1 MTTTTVDTEL
11 LGQVR
16 DYLRAHAWKHGHGRT
31 AKAFGV
37 SRHTL
42 WRFLERGQA
51 GRALPRA
58 VMAEVGSTTRA
69 IAEATHALTGEA
81 QAISLKP
88 LDLFLPRRLRETL
101 WVLCETPFS
110 TVDELSSL
118 NRVPASTLRGRLAQ
132 LRKRGLADS
141 RPHRLAALG
150 GRPQRRYF
158 PTPAGISALGEA
170 IPDDVPSL
178 YPVSRQWFRL
188 LMERLDSVALVY
200 KVAALVA
207 EADPGK
213 APVRVDHYRQG
224 PYDAL
229 ITLSGERS
237 LGLVRQGPM
246 LTPASLRYR
255 IRTIERLGVGERPL
269 VTLVVT
275 DSGQDTRRAV
285 RIPGE
290 SWDFH
295 HCAVAT
301 LSDVL
306 AGGAWARVWQ
316 PGGHEFG
323 QMPVIAPDVSLAR
336 MVDVAGDMAGHPVH
350 ARRRGPDP
358 DQNYPSSIRAT
369 APTNGESFGDA
380 LALQLTAAEKQALDL
395 LAAWPLCTTEQLG
408 GLLGGV
414 SDRRVNQV
422 LGPLRRKGLARR
434 DGDALALTDE
444 GLTYLARRDRAAVGT
459 VLDRW
464 SSERTDAGAHAGTA
478 LRALASQRIHQR
490 GLLAF
495 FDMLCSEVAYSR
507 GYELVDLLPTHR
519 SQIAYRD
526 DETRYVIHPDA
537 SFQFGYRGD
546 LRWCLLEYERR
557 ATTPKRVPER
567 LNAYRR
573 YFASGYAR
581 PDHGGQAPL
590 VLFVFE
596 TEHAEKVFLN
606 TAARLPNVPLAST
619 TTEVLGWHGP
629 LGPIWRRPT
638 PAAPERCSLDYLAW
652 GDNLSERR
660 AEHFQ

>member
-1 MTTTTVDTEL
+1 MEPRL
-11 LGQVR
+11 LHVIG
-16 DYLRAHAWKHGHGRT
+16 DYLRAHTERHGRGCT
-31 AKAFGV
+31 AATFGV

-42 WRFLERGQA
+42 WRFLERGQE

-58 VMAEVGSTTRA
+58 VMAEVGDTTRA
-69 IAEATHALTGEA
+69 ITKATRALNGEA
-81 QAISLKP
+81 QTASQEP
-88 LDLFLPRRLRETL
+88 LDPFLPHRLRETL
-101 WVLCETPFS
+101 WELCEAPFA
-110 TVDELSSL
+110 TVDELSSF
-118 NRVPASTLRGRLAQ
+118 NRVPASTLRGRLGQ
-132 LRKRGLADS
+132 LRKQGLVDS

-150 GRPQRRYF
+150 GRPQQRYF
-158 PTPAGISALGEA
+158 PTAAGISALGEA

-207 EADPGK
+207 EADPEK

-229 ITLSGERS
+229 ITLAGERS
-237 LGLVRQGPM
+237 LGVVRQGPM

-255 IRTIERLGVGERPL
+255 VRTIERLGVGERPL

-275 DSGQDTRRAV
+275 DSCQDTRRAV

-306 AGGAWARVWQ
+306 VGGAWARVWQ
-316 PGGHEFG
+316 PGGHDFG
-323 QMPVIAPDVSLAR
+323 QIPVIAPDVSLAR
-336 MVDVAGDMAGHPVH
+336 MVDAAGDMAGHPIH

-358 DQNYPSSIRAT
+358 DQNYPGSVRAT
-369 APTNGESFGDA
+369 ALTNGESFGDA

-395 LAAWPLCTTEQLG
+395 LAAWPLCTTEQMG

-464 SSERTDAGAHAGTA
+464 SSERADAGVHAGTA
-478 LRALASQRIHQR
+478 LRALASQRSHQR

-526 DETRYVIHPDA
+526 DETQYVIHPDA

-596 TEHAEKVFLN
+596 TEHAEGVFLN
-606 TAARLPNVPLAST
+606 TAARLSSVPLAST

-629 LGPIWRRPT
+629 LGPIWRRAT
-638 PAAPERCSLDYLAW
+638 PAAPERCSLHYLAW
-652 GDNLSERR
+652 GDNLSKRR